1 LTATTTAARE
11 TVPSAAAIEAGD
23 FFLRSGP
30 FTTRVHTSIPHL
42 PDGTAQ
48 LYEPRHISAHRDFA
62 DFHVT
67 VAPPRGVRRW
77 YRPQVLFH
85 LDGIVP
91 FKPLPLLHAVPIFEW
106 GLNWCIVNRA
116 NSYLI
121 IHAAAI
127 EKNGFVA
134 IMPGVPGA
142 GKSTLT
148 AGLVNRG
155 WRLLSDEMALISL
168 TDGRVMPLVRPISL
182 KNESIALIRDFVPGA
197 QFSAACHDTIK
208 GTVAHLKP
216 PQESLN
222 RVDEPARPAW
232 IIFPH
237 YVNGLPATLATYSKA
252 ASLIEIARNAF
263 NYSVHGARG
272 FAVLADIV
280 ESSRCYRFS
289 YGDLDEAVEVFAAL
303 EPPTRAGA

>member
-1 LTATTTAARE
+1 MTIS
-11 TVPSAAAIEAGD
+11 VPPVAAIAPGD

-30 FTTRVHTSIPHL
+30 FTTRVHTRIPHL
-42 PDGTAQ
+42 LDAIAL
-48 LYEPRHISAHRDFA
+48 LYEPSHIAAQRDFA

-67 VAPPRGVRRW
+67 VAPPRGLRRW

-85 LDGIVP
+85 LDGVVP
-91 FKPLPLLHAVPIFEW
+91 FRPLPLPHAVPIFEW

-121 IHAAAI
+121 IHAAAV
-127 EKNGFVA
+127 EKGGRVA

-168 TDGRVMPLVRPISL
+168 TDGRVTPLVRPISL
-182 KNESIALIRDFVPGA
+182 KNESIALIRNFVPGA
-197 QFSAACHDTIK
+197 RLSAECRDTMK

-216 PQESLN
+216 PPDSLA
-222 RVDEPARPAW
+222 RIDEPARPAW
-232 IIFPH
+232 IIFPR
-237 YVNGLPATLATYSKA
+237 YVNGLPATLASHSKA

-280 ESSRCYRFS
+280 EACRCYRFS

-303 EPPTRAGA
+303 EPAAGAGA